1 MPVARP
7 ARCKKSDANAQF
19 SQNRSAFPIF
29 ALRLSCY
36 DATHRLDG
44 GARGVTKA

>member
-1 MPVARP
+1 VR
-7 ARCKKSDANAQF
+7 KNDADAQF

-36 DATHRLDG
+36 DTTHRLDG
-44 GARGVTKA
+44 GARGVKKA